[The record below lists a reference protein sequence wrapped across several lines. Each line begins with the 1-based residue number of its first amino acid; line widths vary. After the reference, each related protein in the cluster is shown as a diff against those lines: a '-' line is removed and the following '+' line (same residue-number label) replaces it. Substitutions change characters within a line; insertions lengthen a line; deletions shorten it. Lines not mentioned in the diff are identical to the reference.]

1 MKVRRS
7 FEEAELEAMMAA
19 EAQKRTTKETSKVNI
34 GKSTQVSISLI
45 DILLEM
51 KAIGLQ
57 KKENHV
63 NFISYSSQQPNI
75 SLNPQLYHNH
85 HHL

>member
-34 GKSTQVSISLI
+34 GKSTQVSILLI
-45 DILLEM
+45 DISLEM
-51 KAIGLQ
+51 NVIVLAEEGKSC
-57 KKENHV
+57 KFY
-63 NFISYSSQQPNI
+63 FIF
-75 SLNPQLYHNH
+75 
-85 HHL
+85 

>member
-19 EAQKRTTKETSKVNI
+19 EAQKRTTKETSKVSI

-45 DILLEM
+45 DSLL
-51 KAIGLQ
+51 GC
-57 KKENHV
+57 
-63 NFISYSSQQPNI
+63 ST
-75 SLNPQLYHNH
+75 
-85 HHL
+85 